1 MIIRQI
7 SVIFFLSLLL
17 AISGC
22 SGNKTKGADGAMA
35 GDGVEDGAPI
45 DVGEG
50 EGDYSSSGL
59 NEDGSVILDPLDDP
73 ASDLFVRTIYFDY
86 DSANI
91 RQDSLLIVREHGKY
105 LSSSPERLVRLEGH
119 ADERGTREY
128 NLALGEERA
137 KSVREVLLL
146 EGAQEEQ
153 IEIVSFGE
161 ERPTVEGTDDAAL
174 QLNRRVEVVY

>member
-7 SVIFFLSLLL
+7 SVIFFLALLL

-22 SGNKTKGADGAMA
+22 SGNKTKDGDDGAMSS
-35 GDGVEDGAPI
+35 DGIEDGAPI
-45 DVGEG
+45 DMGED
-50 EGDYSSSGL
+50 EYSSSGL
-59 NEDGSVILDPLDDP
+59 DEDGSMILDPLDDP

-91 RQDSLLIVREHGKY
+91 REDSLLIVREHGKY
-105 LSSSPERLVRLEGH
+105 LSSSPERLIRLEGH

-161 ERPTVEGTDDAAL
+161 ERPAVEGTDDAAL

>member
-22 SGNKTKGADGAMA
+22 SGNKTKGDDGDMV
-35 GDGVEDGAPI
+35 GDGIEDGAPT
-45 DVGEG
+45 DVGED
-50 EGDYSSSGL
+50 DYSSSGL
-59 NEDGSVILDPLDDP
+59 DDDGSVILDPLDDP

-91 RQDSLLIVREHGKY
+91 REDSLLIVREHGKY

-119 ADERGTREY
+119 ADESGTREY

-137 KSVREVLLL
+137 KSVREILLL
-146 EGAQEEQ
+146 EGAQEVQ

-161 ERPTVEGTDDAAL
+161 ERPAVEGTDDAAL

>member
-7 SVIFFLSLLL
+7 SIIFFLSLMLV
-17 AISGC
+17 ISGC
-22 SGNKTKGADGAMA
+22 SGNKTKTDDGAMA
-35 GDGVEDGAPI
+35 ADGVEDGAPI
-45 DVGEG
+45 DLGED
-50 EGDYSSSGL
+50 DYSSSGL
-59 NEDGSVILDPLDDP
+59 DDDGSVILDPLDDP

-86 DSANI
+86 DSSNI
-91 RQDSLLIVREHGKY
+91 REDSLLIVREHGKY

-153 IEIVSFGE
+153 VEIVSFGE
-161 ERPTVEGTDDAAL
+161 ERPAVEGTDDAAL

>member
-17 AISGC
+17 AIGGC
-22 SGNKTKGADGAMA
+22 SSNKTKSDDAAMGSDGI
-35 GDGVEDGAPI
+35 EDGAPI
-45 DVGEG
+45 DVGED
-50 EGDYSSSGL
+50 DYASSGL
-59 NEDGSVILDPLDDP
+59 DEDGSVILDPLDDP

-86 DSANI
+86 DSASI
-91 RQDSLLIVREHGKY
+91 REDSLLIVREHGKY

-161 ERPTVEGTDDAAL
+161 ERPAVEGTDDAAL

>member
-17 AISGC
+17 VVSGC
-22 SGNKTKGADGAMA
+22 SGNKTKDADGAMA
-35 GDGVEDGAPI
+35 GDSIEDGAPI
-45 DVGEG
+45 DVAED
-50 EGDYSSSGL
+50 DYSSSGL
-59 NEDGSVILDPLDDP
+59 DDDGAVILDPLDDP

-91 RQDSLLIVREHGKY
+91 REDSLLIVREHGKY

-153 IEIVSFGE
+153 VEIVSFGE
-161 ERPTVEGTDDAAL
+161 ERPAVEGTDDSAL

>member
-22 SGNKTKGADGAMA
+22 SGNKTKGDDGAMA
-35 GDGVEDGAPI
+35 GDGIEDGAPI
-45 DVGEG
+45 DVGED
-50 EGDYSSSGL
+50 DYSSSGL
-59 NEDGSVILDPLDDP
+59 DDDGSVILDPLDDP

-91 RQDSLLIVREHGKY
+91 REDSLLIVREHGKY

-146 EGAQEEQ
+146 EGAQEVQ

-161 ERPTVEGTDDAAL
+161 ERPAVEGTDDAAL

>member
-22 SGNKTKGADGAMA
+22 SSNKTKG
-35 GDGVEDGAPI
+35 GDGGIEGDGIEDGAPI
-45 DVGEG
+45 DVGED
-50 EGDYSSSGL
+50 DYSSSGL
-59 NEDGSVILDPLDDP
+59 DDDGSVILDPLDDP

-86 DSANI
+86 DSSNI
-91 RQDSLLIVREHGKY
+91 REDSLLIVREHGKY

-146 EGAQEEQ
+146 EGAQEVQ

-161 ERPTVEGTDDAAL
+161 ERPSVEGTDDAAL